1 VQAQVILDKSQE
13 REEFSSAEFLI
24 RAGIPTRV
32 DPVHEIAHNKIIII
46 DDRTVITGSF
56 NFTRAAEEHNAENML
71 VIGDPQLAEQY
82 TANWYRHAYHS
93 VAYRRGDTFS
103 PSGRSHGSAG
113 GYPSHHAEKPRA
125 SW

>member
-1 VQAQVILDKSQE
+1 MILDKSQE

>member
-1 VQAQVILDKSQE
+1 MAIYRWQAVTTRSVAL
-13 REEFSSAEFLI
+13 SA
-24 RAGIPTRV
+24 
-32 DPVHEIAHNKIIII
+32 DS
-46 DDRTVITGSF
+46 D